1 MPLNCILDAGY
12 VLGCNSV
19 GGVEKVWIGTFDADT
34 AYTFDVD
41 NIVNGATNSGTVST
55 VYSFEQ
61 DIEFAG
67 LEQAGQFSRENGT
80 VFYES
85 NLSMKFTNLDKDL
98 RNTLI
103 ALGRAPLYAVIKSNS
118 GAYFI
123 LGVETAGRATEGV
136 ASLGVAL
143 GDMNGATLTIQ
154 WKSAN
159 GAYLLDETILG
170 TEIPTA

>member
-1 MPLNCILDAGY
+1 MALNCILDSGY
-12 VLGCNSV
+12 ILSCNSV
-19 GGVEKVWIGTFDADT
+19 GGVERVWIGTYDADT
-34 AYTFDVD
+34 TYTLDVD
-41 NIVNGATNSGTVST
+41 NVITAATNSVAVSP
-55 VYSFEQ
+55 VYNFEQ

-85 NLSMKFTNLDKDL
+85 NLSLKFTNLDKDL

-103 ALGRAPLYAVIKSNS
+103 ALGRAPLYAVVKANS
-118 GAYFI
+118 GEYFL
-123 LGVETAGRATEGV
+123 LGLETAGRATEGV

-159 GAYLLDETILG
+159 GAYLLDSTVLG
-170 TEIPTA
+170 TDIPVL